1 MVTTIVFFLGVT
13 VAALY
18 LHMKGQ
24 FQKLDQQLRQIQ
36 TEIGRLT
43 SRLSKLEAQADRR
56 SSPAESTLE
65 DGAIPGP
72 EVPVAPPP
80 APEPPRPDPSG
91 PSEDQPPPP
100 REQPPTPAGE
110 APTGAGLET
119 LIGGNWLLKIGILAI
134 VVGAVY
140 FLKYAFDNQWIGDR
154 GRVLIGV
161 FAGLS
166 LVYAGELFQK
176 KNYLLYGQTLAA
188 GGISILYLS
197 VYAAFNFYS
206 LIPQLAAFLFM
217 ILITAM
223 CGVQA
228 ARLDSKVLAM
238 LGLLGGLLTP
248 FWLSTGESNQVS
260 LLGYVLILDLGM
272 GVLAASRGWF
282 FLNGISFPG
291 TVILFFSW
299 GVQFY
304 SRDDL
309 WTTQAFLVVFA
320 GLYCYLIYQARHQ
333 LQQGGDDSG
342 AKNHQFNLMVFAS
355 SVIVLFFAGTQA
367 NLSDDASYY
376 WTFLVLFNGLLLGI
390 GLSHSPTAPRANLA
404 PGLFWLSASGIVLW
418 IATFYRQ
425 ESLLTTWIGSTVV
438 FALFLVQPLFRRSEA
453 ARSSQVSALLALGLG
468 YFGLSY
474 FLLAEELPEWMG
486 LYAVVLGVVFVGV
499 AHALV
504 RQRPEAAIISLAYVG
519 VALTLA
525 TLAIPIEFDQDWVV
539 VGWAAESVI
548 LIGLGFRAAIMKLR
562 VSGLLVL
569 LLSLAAF
576 FDWGMWLRGSAS
588 HWVSY
593 LSLIGAFYAGAFLYR
608 KAQRQQGWEK
618 RVFTTL
624 LMIAGVITVVMLA
637 HESWAYYGRQLRE
650 LSLSLQRE
658 VVTGSEHAELV
669 AGLRNARQVTLSV
682 LWGFYSIAVVMI
694 GIWRRF
700 RPVRLFGI
708 ALFFVT
714 IGKVF
719 LIDIWTLTQ
728 LYRILSVLSL
738 GLLLLAVA
746 FFYQRFMRRI
756 IGE

>member
-18 LHMKGQ
+18 LHMRGQ
-24 FQKLDQQLRQIQ
+24 FQNLDQQFRQIQ

-43 SRLSKLEAQADRR
+43 TRLRKLEAQADRAR
-56 SSPAESTLE
+56 RPEESTLE
-65 DGAIPGP
+65 ESAIPGP

-80 APEPPRPDPSG
+80 PEPPPPDLS
-91 PSEDQPPPP
+91 DQPPPP
-100 REQPPTPAGE
+100 PPPREEPPAPPVK

-176 KNYLLYGQTLAA
+176 KKYPLYGQTLGA
-188 GGISILYLS
+188 GGVSILYLS

-206 LIPQLAAFLFM
+206 LIPQLAAFFFM
-217 ILITAM
+217 IVITAI

-228 ARLDSKVLAM
+228 ARFDSKVLAV
-238 LGLLGGLLTP
+238 LSLLGGLLTP

-282 FLNGISFPG
+282 FLNGISFVG

-320 GLYCYLIYQARHQ
+320 GLYCYLIYQARHRLEQ
-333 LQQGGDDSG
+333 GDDSG
-342 AKNHQFNLMVFAS
+342 AKNRQFNLMVFAS
-355 SVIVLFFAGTQA
+355 TVIVLFFAGTQA
-367 NLSDDASYY
+367 NLSDDAIYY
-376 WTFLVLFNGLLLGI
+376 WTFLVLFNGLLLGV

-404 PGLFWLSASGIVLW
+404 PGVFWLSAVGIFFW
-418 IATFYRQ
+418 IVAFYRH

-438 FALFLVQPLFRRSEA
+438 FAMFLVQPLFRRSEV
-453 ARSSQVSALLALGLG
+453 ARSSQVYASLSLGLG

-474 FLLAEELPEWMG
+474 FLLAEDFPDWMG
-486 LYAVVLGVVFVGV
+486 LYAVVLGVVFVGA

-539 VGWAAESVI
+539 VGWAAEAVI
-548 LIGLGFRAAIMKLR
+548 LIGLGFRAGITKLR
-562 VSGLLVL
+562 VSGLVVL
-569 LLSLAAF
+569 LLSLGAF

-624 LMIAGVITVVMLA
+624 LMIAGAITVIMLA

-650 LSLSLQRE
+650 LSLSLRRE
-658 VVTGSEHAELV
+658 VVTGSEHSELV
-669 AGLRNARQVTLSV
+669 SGLRNARQVTLSV
-682 LWGFYSIAVVMI
+682 LWGLYSIAVVVI

-714 IGKVF
+714 IAKVF